1 MTDFDTRPQILLEWS
16 YTLMPKDV
24 YPISTPGFN
33 LINIHPMIQTTDISL
48 ALSIFYWFSDV

>member
-33 LINIHPMIQTTDISL
+33 LINSHPMIQTTDISL

>member
-16 YTLMPKDV
+16 STLMLKDV

-48 ALSIFYWFSDV
+48 ALSISSWFSDV